1 MPATG
6 VDYCSLVH
14 APDCKRSRSHR
25 QMRLF
30 LILHT
35 ILIIMW
41 TVVDVYTLMQMYST
55 NLSED
60 LALFSAYMD
69 SKAGYYT
76 IIQFQLSSKACEDKG
91 IAKY

>member
-41 TVVDVYTLMQMYST
+41 TVVDVYVDADVFHKS
-55 NLSED
+55 
-60 LALFSAYMD
+60 
-69 SKAGYYT
+69 
-76 IIQFQLSSKACEDKG
+76 
-91 IAKY
+91 